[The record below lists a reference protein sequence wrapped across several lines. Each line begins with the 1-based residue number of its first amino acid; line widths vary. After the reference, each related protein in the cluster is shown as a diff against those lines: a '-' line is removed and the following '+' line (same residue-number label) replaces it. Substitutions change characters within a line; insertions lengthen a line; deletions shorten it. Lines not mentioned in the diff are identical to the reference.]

1 MSNKALEVCEDVKSE
16 ILEGDDSK
24 SSSLYDAVLNDMTDE
39 ALQLLESGAAV
50 NVQSPNGNTVLHVA
64 CERLNES
71 IVDRILK
78 KDVDVDAKDKNG
90 NTALHVLAN
99 TEPLPYRYGGSLNH
113 NQNKLKLRD
122 TTEKLLLLNGADVNA
137 CNNFGQT
144 PLHCASEKLNDE
156 IVKVLLRYRA
166 DTDVR
171 DTNGNT
177 ALHLVIKKPINSF
190 AESDEIVRLLLE
202 DGANVHVK
210 DGDGQTALHYVVNT
224 DDVKLRTIFTEL
236 LIWGGS
242 LFTLD
247 ENGERLLDKII
258 FPKYPMECKRLQK
271 PLVEYIIAL
280 QCADFD
286 CSDYAIV
293 QSTLQF
299 ENFFPASLAK
309 LQIEKIKATKCCRAF
324 SYSLYDVF
332 SKYRDPIFV
341 THTPCLESLVSMAS
355 FKLDFLDYGSLLKAK
370 FAGAQKRYKMMS
382 EVHVRFTDQ
391 LPNEVVWKI
400 LTLLGDEDLEQLS
413 IAVSG

>member
-1 MSNKALEVCEDVKSE
+1 MKSE
-16 ILEGDDSK
+16 IIEGDDSK
-24 SSSLYDAVLNDMTDE
+24 SSSLYEAVLNDMTDE
-39 ALQLLESGAAV
+39 ALALLDSGAAV
-50 NVQSPNGNTVLHVA
+50 NVQSRYGNTVLHVA
-64 CERLNES
+64 CERLNEK
-71 IVDRILK
+71 IVDKILK

-90 NTALHVLAN
+90 NTALHVLAQ
-99 TEPLPYRYGGSLNH
+99 TEPLPARYGGSLNH
-113 NQNKLKLRD
+113 NQNRYKLKD
-122 TTEKLLLLNGADVNA
+122 TTEKLLFLSADVNA

-156 IVKVLLRYRA
+156 IVKVLLLYRA

-171 DTNGNT
+171 DRNGNT

-190 AESDEIVRLLLE
+190 AESDEIVKLLLE
-202 DGANVHVK
+202 HGANVHVK
-210 DGDGQTALHYVVNT
+210 DGDDQTALHYVVNT

-258 FPKYPMECKRLQK
+258 FPEYPMECKRLQK

-293 QSTLQF
+293 QSTLNF

-309 LQIEKIKATKCCRAF
+309 LQIEKIKETKCCPAF

-332 SKYRDPIFV
+332 SKCRDPIFL

-370 FAGAQKRYKMMS
+370 FAGAQKRYNMMS